1 MAFLTMHI
9 LNSFLF
15 VILEGLHVSSFLDV
29 AGVASE
35 H

>member
-9 LNSFLF
+9 LNSFIF
-15 VILEGLHVSSFLDV
+15 VILEEVHVLSFVDV